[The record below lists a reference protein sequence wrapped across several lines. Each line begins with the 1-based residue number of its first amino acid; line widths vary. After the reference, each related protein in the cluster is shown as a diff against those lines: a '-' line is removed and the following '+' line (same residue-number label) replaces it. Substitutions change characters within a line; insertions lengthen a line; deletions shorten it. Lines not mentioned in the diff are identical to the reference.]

1 MARKTEMRRTQPM
14 AIEGSLRDCATREED
29 REMPRITV
37 GTENDAPIEI
47 HYQDHGSGG
56 PVVMVHGYPLNGTR
70 PLAQS
75 AGVHR
80 RIHRRQRHLS
90 GVCAGKCARVR
101 SSVSNFHDDAGQPGM
116 SFTMTTP
123 RGGTTGSQYRE
134 VSECSTARSSRRE
147 SGRASTRSTTI
158 AGTT

>member
-1 MARKTEMRRTQPM
+1 
-14 AIEGSLRDCATREED
+14 
-29 REMPRITV
+29 MPPITV
-37 GTENDAPIEI
+37 GAENDAPIEI

-116 SFTMTTP
+116 
-123 RGGTTGSQYRE
+123 
-134 VSECSTARSSRRE
+134 
-147 SGRASTRSTTI
+147 
-158 AGTT
+158 

>member
-56 PVVMVHGYPLNGTR
+56 PVVMVHGYPLNATR
-70 PLAQS
+70 GERQKRELLAR
-75 AGVHR
+75 GFRVITYDR
-80 RIHRRQRHLS
+80 R
-90 GVCAGKCARVR
+90 GFGR
-101 SSVSNFHDDAGQPGM
+101 SSQPTVGND
-116 SFTMTTP
+116 SP
-123 RGGTTGSQYRE
+123 S
-134 VSECSTARSSRRE
+134 
-147 SGRASTRSTTI
+147 I
-158 AGTT
+158 